1 MLINEATKRPAYVYA
16 FNPNVTHIPLSTDM
30 IKRVMGTPRIKA
42 YHITDPKGFQH
53 LQRLQGKQAQ
63 ISCFTKIED
72 LAGQM
77 SGVNT
82 TGGVLVKLD
91 ADEILNTAF
100 DSNSVVDTGGRRWV
114 PTDEMY
120 GRFHT
125 KISNIKEKII
135 KRFLQNKKNIHSW
148 IERHNVKIHP
158 DMEKK
163 LASDFLLFYEQI
175 LNHHAVEFLE
185 SCDKSDLHKALIDFH
200 NEVEP
205 MLSKYKKEIMDQRNA
220 DTRSNYNE
228 AICNNISI
236 TKVYVMR
243 ELAKKFEEMNPGWNP
258 VIVDSKSLKLIKL

>member
-16 FNPNVTHIPLSTDM
+16 FDPNKTHIPLTTDM

-53 LQRLQGKQAQ
+53 LQSLQGKQAQ

-72 LAGQM
+72 LVGQM

-82 TGGVLVKLD
+82 AGGVLVKLD

-100 DSNSVVDTGGRRWV
+100 DSYSVVDTGGRRWV
-114 PTDEMY
+114 PTDEMH
-120 GRFHT
+120 GGFHT

-148 IERHNVKIHP
+148 VERYNVKIHP

-163 LASDFLLFYEQI
+163 LASDFLLFYEQV

-220 DTRSNYNE
+220 DTGSNYNE
-228 AICNNISI
+228 VICNNIAI

-243 ELAKKFEEMNPGWNP
+243 ELAEEFEEMNPGWNP
-258 VIVDSKSLKLIKL
+258 VVIDSKSLKLIKL